1 MNTDATVRIY
11 KICCFDAPDPEQIGE
26 SCSLQPWTGDLSG
39 LRGQDDGGTEYEL
52 PEGYFIGTDETGAPA
67 IFSESGVR
75 CGLILHNR
83 QPVLIDEK
91 VRKAILLEPV
101 KRILH
106 MRERA
111 GLSRAE
117 LAQELGVSVKELY
130 EWENREKDPDPD
142 ILEAI
147 AELLRCDPSE
157 LR

>member
-1 MNTDATVRIY
+1 
-11 KICCFDAPDPEQIGE
+11 
-26 SCSLQPWTGDLSG
+26 
-39 LRGQDDGGTEYEL
+39 
-52 PEGYFIGTDETGAPA
+52 
-67 IFSESGVR
+67 
-75 CGLILHNR
+75 
-83 QPVLIDEK
+83 
-91 VRKAILLEPV
+91 
-101 KRILH
+101 